1 MTMRVTMKART
12 WLIGLGAAIVALA
25 SLPLTAAAD
34 APYEA
39 YTYNYYRDS
48 VPLPAPYLPERSV
61 SGEDLGVGGFKSPND
76 FFATEDGRVYIL
88 DSGNGRIVRTDADWN
103 VLGRIDGFDNEGKP
117 DTFANPGGLFVSD
130 DGAIYVADTDRNRIV
145 VLDEDGELLRII
157 GKPESDILPAD
168 FQFHPTRVTV
178 DRAGRVFVVARG
190 VFEGLMQFDE
200 NGDFIGYA
208 GTIGVTQTFSERLW
222 RNLATDAQ
230 RQRMQLFIPTE
241 FSSVDIDHKGF
252 VYATSVDLNSETPI
266 RRLNPSG
273 QDVLKRFGYY
283 PVRGDVRFR
292 IFGNNAGPSR
302 LTDIKVIGGGMYA
315 ALDTFRGRLFTYN
328 DEGEL
333 LYAFGGK
340 GTQLGVF
347 NTPVAVERVGDKLA
361 VLDRGKNNIVVFAPT
376 AFGNAVRRATE
387 LRYQGNDAEAV
398 KQWEE
403 VLRLN
408 SNYDLAYIGI
418 GKSLLMEK
426 RNKEAMAYFKLGM
439 QRDYYSIAYKRYR
452 RETMQEHFG
461 TFMSGAAIALLAS
474 AALWMVRKRSKKG
487 GMKREA
493 GAL

>member
-1 MTMRVTMKART
+1 MRK
-12 WLIGLGAAIVALA
+12 WLISISAAVLA
-25 SLPLTAAAD
+25 FVSLPWTASAD

-39 YTYNYYRDS
+39 YTYNFYRDS
-48 VPLPAPYLPERSV
+48 VPIPAPYLPERSV
-61 SGEDLGVGGFKSPND
+61 SGEDLGVQAFNNPND
-76 FFATEDGRVYIL
+76 LYATEDGRVYIL

-103 VLGRIDGFDNEGKP
+103 VLGVIEGFDNAGKP
-117 DTFANPGGLFVSD
+117 DTFNNPGGLFVSEA
-130 DGAIYVADTDRNRIV
+130 GEIYVADTDHNRIV
-145 VLDEDGELLRII
+145 VLTEGGELLRII

-168 FQFHPTRVTV
+168 FQFHPMRVTV
-178 DRAGRVFVVARG
+178 DRAGRVFAVARG
-190 VFEGLMQFDE
+190 IFEGLMQFDE
-200 NGDFIGYA
+200 NGSFIGYA
-208 GTIGVTQTFSERLW
+208 GTIGVTTSFSDRLW
-222 RNLATDAQ
+222 RSLATDAQ

-241 FSSVDIDHKGF
+241 FSSADIDHKGF

-292 IFGNNAGPSR
+292 IFGNNSGPSR
-302 LTDIKVIGGGMYA
+302 LTDIKVLGNGMYT
-315 ALDTFRGRLFTYN
+315 ALDTYRGRLFTYN

-333 LYAFGGK
+333 LHAFGGK

-361 VLDRGKNNIVVFAPT
+361 VLDRGKNNIVVFTPT
-376 AFGNAVRRATE
+376 LFGSTVQRATE
-387 LRYQGNDAEAV
+387 LHYQGNDAEAV
-398 KQWEE
+398 KLWGE

-408 SNYDLAYIGI
+408 SNYDLAYLGI

-426 RNKEAMAYFKLGM
+426 KNKEAMAYFKLGM

-452 RETMQEHFG
+452 REVMQEHFG
-461 TFMSGAAIALLAS
+461 TFMSGAALLMLALVAFLLARR
-474 AALWMVRKRSKKG
+474 WRKKG

>member
-1 MTMRVTMKART
+1 MRK
-12 WLIGLGAAIVALA
+12 WLIGLSAAILA
-25 SLPLTAAAD
+25 FMSPPWAAAAE

-61 SGEDLGVGGFKSPND
+61 SGEDLGIQAFRSPND
-76 FFATEDGRVYIL
+76 LYATEEGLVYIL
-88 DSGNGRIVRTDADWN
+88 DSGNGRIVRTDAEWN
-103 VLGRIDGFDNEGKP
+103 VLGVIDGFDREGRA
-117 DTFANPGGLFVSD
+117 DRFSNPGGIFVAEGRD
-130 DGAIYVADTDRNRIV
+130 EGRLIYVADTDNRRIV
-145 VLDEDGELLRII
+145 VLTEEGEFRRII
-157 GKPESDILPAD
+157 DNPQSDILPAD
-168 FQFHPTRVTV
+168 FQFNPTKVTV

-200 NGDFIGYA
+200 NGQFIGYV
-208 GTIGVTQTFSERLW
+208 GTIGVTPTFADRLW
-222 RNLATDAQ
+222 RTLATDAQ

-302 LTDIKVIGGGMYA
+302 LTDIKVLGGGMYT
-315 ALDTFRGRLFTYN
+315 ALDAFRGRLFTYN

-333 LYAFGGK
+333 LFAFGGK

-347 NTPVAVERVGDKLA
+347 NTPVAVERIGDKLA
-361 VLDRGKNNIVVFAPT
+361 VLDRGKNNIVVFKPTLFGKAVQQAT
-376 AFGNAVRRATE
+376 AF
-387 LRYQGNDAEAV
+387 RYEGNDAEAV
-398 KQWEE
+398 KMWEE

-452 RETMQEHFG
+452 REVMQEHFG
-461 TFMSGAAIALLAS
+461 TFMTGAVLLLTALVALLLA
-474 AALWMVRKRSKKG
+474 RKWRKKG
-487 GMKREA
+487 GVRREA